1 MKTKPAFNPEKRKAT
16 LEARSQ
22 EFSAQ
27 TVTVD
32 ANWRIVRADP
42 KNWEVQFKGDFHG
55 YFGNLPSALCA
66 LPAKML
72 TAEARGDVKELV
84 AIHKSIIDRINQV
97 LLKVS

>member
-1 MKTKPAFNPEKRKAT
+1 MKTKPAFNAEKRKAT

-22 EFSAQ
+22 EFSTQ

-42 KNWEVQFKGDFHG
+42 KNWEVQFKGDFWG

-84 AIHKSIIDRINQV
+84 TIHMNIIERIQKT
-97 LLKVS
+97 LLKL

>member
-27 TVTVD
+27 AITVD
-32 ANWRIVRADP
+32 ANWRIIRADP

-72 TAEARGDVKELV
+72 SAEARGDVKELV
-84 AIHKSIIDRINQV
+84 ATHKSIVERIEKTIQK
-97 LLKVS
+97 L